1 MGIVLFLLYLL
12 LCLGVYSIFL
22 VLFKNRYTTYYQIDD
37 IIDTNDET
45 YAVYAPENRWK
56 DYIKEYTVYINDEY
70 RFLKIELTDKV
81 EYININVICYSQ
93 KKIKRIVNFLNEIDV
108 KQENYIIKLPD
119 NCDEIKLNVVEV
131 NGEAFYEDKNIKHN
145 VLWRSIVSS
154 IILAVSAS
162 VLLFIFRLTYFGFQN
177 DFFDWNHLYNLL
189 YYEPW
194 TYVAGAIFIV
204 VLSVSLF
211 LILYLSNSIKHKKAK
226 FNKVKRLKIEKILKT
241 KFKSKKH
248 KNYVTNIL
256 QLRPKK
262 KWKFKKGEAQV
273 VGYDEEDNVIL
284 DKKYFFSKKCKKIYL
299 SSYQNLKRVEVKF
312 LAVDFKKIYFKNG
325 TFRKKLTKK
334 GVTCGFLRLEGIKR
348 TRTLFIVSIILLN
361 TFSIYKYYEFS
372 SINSDLSNFKFEYTD
387 SSESE
392 LTITKYEGKNRVVS
406 VPKEFNGS
414 PIVSVSEGAFAT
426 NLYINEVYF
435 NGPIELKPDSFRNCL
450 NITKVDFSYVSR
462 IGAHSFGGSR
472 IRELI
477 VDHEMTIE
485 QGAFAKNKF
494 FRKIII
500 QDSGCN
506 ILSGAFDQ
514 TNTRY
519 LEVHQGSNNLEV
531 GFFGTGTV
539 ESGYIFDKFPISR
552 NNYTSY
558 VNSSKIKVENDCV
571 HDNTSFFLD
580 NGKIVD
586 KKSYKIDH
594 VIYEAT
600 CRSYGRNSVICNYC
614 GATYEVYSNFNPNN
628 HTYGQ
633 DGRCTGCGALDP
645 SYVPPEEEEEGGE
658 L

>member
-37 IIDTNDET
+37 IIDTNDES

-177 DFFDWNHLYNLL
+177 DFFDWDHLYNLL

-194 TYVAGAIFIV
+194 TYVAGALFIV

-241 KFKSKKH
+241 KFKIKKH

-284 DKKYFFSKKCKKIYL
+284 DKKYFFSKKRKKIYL

-312 LAVDFKKIYFKNG
+312 LAADFKKIYFKNG

-348 TRTLFIVSIILLN
+348 TRTLFIVSIIPLL
-361 TFSIYKYYEFS
+361 
-372 SINSDLSNFKFEYTD
+372 
-387 SSESE
+387 
-392 LTITKYEGKNRVVS
+392 VM
-406 VPKEFNGS
+406 
-414 PIVSVSEGAFAT
+414 
-426 NLYINEVYF
+426 
-435 NGPIELKPDSFRNCL
+435 NGPIAGKSMRVRE
-450 NITKVDFSYVSR
+450 KVTTSLLPS
-462 IGAHSFGGSR
+462 
-472 IRELI
+472 
-477 VDHEMTIE
+477 
-485 QGAFAKNKF
+485 
-494 FRKIII
+494 
-500 QDSGCN
+500 
-506 ILSGAFDQ
+506 
-514 TNTRY
+514 
-519 LEVHQGSNNLEV
+519 
-531 GFFGTGTV
+531 
-539 ESGYIFDKFPISR
+539 ES
-552 NNYTSY
+552 T
-558 VNSSKIKVENDCV
+558 
-571 HDNTSFFLD
+571 
-580 NGKIVD
+580 
-586 KKSYKIDH
+586 
-594 VIYEAT
+594 
-600 CRSYGRNSVICNYC
+600 
-614 GATYEVYSNFNPNN
+614 
-628 HTYGQ
+628 
-633 DGRCTGCGALDP
+633 
-645 SYVPPEEEEEGGE
+645 
-658 L
+658 